1 MGRLPSTY
9 RKCYM
14 LDFGLARQY
23 TNTNGEVRPVCHSFF
38 LCCMRWVKV
47 HVPWIAM
54 KYDISVI
61 QYYWLQY
68 NHDIKLSFDWPQR
81 SGFIKKRLRF
91 IWAIKSNIHCNSAGW
106 QRDELKAHERFTE
119 PSESGTGL
127 FPLLAHHKELFIRT
141 CSSFLHPSHYLS
153 ISLYVQVLV
162 QRYEYLI
169 RLHASVSNAPRF
181 SLRGCNIFS
190 PFSLSLSISPSFL
203 FAFPFCIAESAALID
218 SGRKLSVIL

>member
-38 LCCMRWVKV
+38 ICCMRWIKI
-47 HVPWIAM
+47 HVPCIAM
-54 KYDISVI
+54 KYDISVF
-61 QYYWLQY
+61 QYYCLQY

-119 PSESGTGL
+119 PSESGT
-127 FPLLAHHKELFIRT
+127 AV
-141 CSSFLHPSHYLS
+141 SSFSSSQRALHSHMFLS
-153 ISLYVQVLV
+153 
-162 QRYEYLI
+162 
-169 RLHASVSNAPRF
+169 
-181 SLRGCNIFS
+181 
-190 PFSLSLSISPSFL
+190 SPSFTL
-203 FAFPFCIAESAALID
+203 SLYFSVRAGFSAAVWIFNKTACI
-218 SGRKLSVIL
+218 SEQCSQVQPERV